1 MPWNVFLSFVE
12 EDLHMVE
19 KWREQEQHEDINLEF
34 YDYPAKKPFDSE
46 DAEYIKS
53 NITALLDQVSVTVIL
68 IGRTTYTSKWVDWE
82 VRASAEMGKGL
93 LAVDLHPE
101 SEHIVPR
108 ALKDFRVEVFGW
120 DIKETAIAIEREAR
134 QAS

>member
-1 MPWNVFLSFVE
+1 MSWNVFLSFVE
-12 EDLHMVE
+12 EDLHMME
-19 KWREQEQHEDINLEF
+19 MWREQEREEDVNLEF
-34 YDYPAKKPFDSE
+34 YEYPVKKPYDSPE
-46 DAEYIKS
+46 AENIKDD
-53 NITALLDQVSVTVIL
+53 IRELLQQVSVTVVL

-82 VRASAEMGKGL
+82 VRVSAEMGKGL

-108 ALKDFRVEVFGW
+108 ALKDFKVEILGW

-134 QAS
+134 QAG

>member
-12 EDLHMVE
+12 EDLHMAE
-19 KWREQEQHEDINLEF
+19 KWWEQEQHEDINLAF
-34 YDYPAKKPFDSE
+34 ADYPVKKPFDGP
-46 DAEYIKS
+46 DAEDTKN
-53 NITALLDQVSVTVIL
+53 NIRELLQTVSVTVVL
-68 IGRTTYTSKWVDWE
+68 IGRTTYASKWVDWE
-82 VRASAEMGKGL
+82 IRASAEMGKGL